1 MFRRLPVILL
11 IIITIILLLNPYLSL
26 EIKQIIYAI
35 SLTVKSL
42 ILMLLPIVI
51 FGLLYNAMIGMARSA
66 TTIIA
71 LILICVCASNFT
83 STFLSHYIGVWIYH
97 FNLSLISPK
106 ELSGLTPAWTFE
118 FPRLIANSKA
128 MFLGI
133 FFALIM
139 GKWWPRVA
147 QNISVVFEKII
158 SKTLQ
163 SFSILITLFVAGFV
177 VKMQFDGTVQTII
190 KDYMM
195 IFLVVICAQYSYIAF
210 AYALLSRFRPKEW
223 INSIK
228 NMLPAAMAGF
238 STMSSASVMPLT
250 IVGAELNAKNKEIV
264 RSVVPAT
271 VNIHLVGDCIA
282 IPIFAYAVMKS
293 FGMPEPSFISYFV
306 FICYFVLAKFSV
318 AAIPGGGI
326 VVMLPVLESCFGF
339 NGEMLSLMTALY
351 ILFDPVITSANVLGN
366 GMFAKMIDKI
376 LLFQFKKKKLAT
388 AMQEQV

>member
-1 MFRRLPVILL
+1 MIAAILL
-11 IIITIILLLNPYLSL
+11 VNPYLSL
-26 EIKQIIYAI
+26 EIKQHIYAV
-35 SLTVKSL
+35 SLAVKSL

-51 FGLLYNAMIGMARSA
+51 FGLLFNAIVGMTRSA
-66 TTIIA
+66 ATIIV
-71 LILICVCASNFT
+71 LILACVCTSNFT
-83 STFLSHYIGVWIYH
+83 STFLSHFVGAWIYH

-106 ELSGLTPAWTFE
+106 ASSGLAPAWTFE
-118 FPRLIANSKA
+118 FPRLIANNKA

-133 FFALIM
+133 FLGLTLAKFKPQLA
-139 GKWWPRVA
+139 GKMTA
-147 QNISVVFEKII
+147 IFDKII

-163 SFSILITLFVAGFV
+163 SFAVLIVLFVAGFV

-190 KDYMM
+190 KDYTL
-195 IFLVVICAQYSYIAF
+195 IFLVVLCAQYSYLAF
-210 AYALLSRFRPKEW
+210 AYAALSRFKPKEFFT
-223 INSIK
+223 SIK

-250 IVGAELNAKNKEIV
+250 IVGAELNTKNKEV
-264 RSVVPAT
+264 TRSVIPAT

-293 FGMPEPSFISYFV
+293 FGMAEPTLISYLIFV
-306 FICYFVLAKFSV
+306 FYFVLAKFSV

-376 LLFQFKKKKLAT
+376 LLFKPKKKQLA
-388 AMQEQV
+388 AEMA

>member
-1 MFRRLPVILL
+1 MFRKLPIIL
-11 IIITIILLLNPYLSL
+11 IIIIAAILLLNPYLSL
-26 EIKQIIYAI
+26 EVKQIIYAV

-51 FGLLYNAMIGMARSA
+51 FGLLFNAIVGMARGA
-66 TTIIA
+66 TAIIA

-83 STFLSHYIGVWIYH
+83 STFLSHYVGMWIYD
-97 FNLSLISPK
+97 FNLSLILPK
-106 ELSGLTPAWTFE
+106 ESSGLTPAWTFE
-118 FPRLIANSKA
+118 FPRIIANNKA

-133 FFALIM
+133 FSGLIL
-139 GKWWPRVA
+139 GKFKYDLA
-147 QNISVVFEKII
+147 KKISIQFDKVI
-158 SKTLQ
+158 SRTLQ
-163 SFSILITLFVAGFV
+163 SFAVLITLFVAGFV

-190 KDYMM
+190 KDYTM
-195 IFLVVICAQYSYIAF
+195 IFLVVMLAQFSYIAF
-210 AYALLSRFRPKEW
+210 VYAALSSFKPREFFS
-223 INSIK
+223 SIK

-250 IVGAELNAKNKEIV
+250 IVGAELNAKNKEIA

-271 VNIHLVGDCIA
+271 VNIHLVGDCFA

-293 FGMPEPSFISYFV
+293 FGIAEPSLMTYLVFV
-306 FICYFVLAKFSV
+306 SYFVLAKFSV

-326 VVMLPVLESCFGF
+326 VVMLPVLESCLGF

-366 GMFAKMIDKI
+366 GMFAKMIDKMVSYP
-376 LLFQFKKKKLAT
+376 FRKKQLVT
-388 AMQEQV
+388 TLQEQV